1 MIHQVPYEPILTI
14 ERSGFPEVEVEGV
27 VFVST
32 LKGTEPETILS
43 TGDCSKPLW
52 TRSVLKPWQL
62 MGNLN
67 TLKKAYP
74 ELNERHYALM
84 TASHVADVEHL
95 CILRQII
102 EIGQVSET
110 DLKCPPAKPSAPRF
124 TSKMVNDGIASRAL
138 FNNCS
143 GKHLGY
149 LLYLKAHGLPLDNYL
164 DAGGQQ
170 FIELIGFLSTLT
182 RRKPDS
188 FPHTTD
194 GCQLPNYALSAS
206 EIANAYLNLINPGA
220 THANEDLQKGEEFVS
235 ALFTAYPHL
244 ISGTDR
250 LDTRIMKGEVANLI
264 EGVSAV
270 AKLGAEG
277 LLAVGIKSNSRFPHG
292 LGILIKLAFGP
303 SERMLEIIF
312 VEVMRRIGLADGAKK
327 EEPLP
332 PHIKRCYHI

>member
-1 MIHQVPYEPILTI
+1 MIHQVLYEPILTI
-14 ERSGFPEVEVEGV
+14 ERSGLPEVVVEGMV
-27 VFVST
+27 SVST
-32 LKGTEPETILS
+32 LKGNEPETILS
-43 TGDCSKPLW
+43 TGNCSKPLW

-67 TLKKAYP
+67 TLKKTYP
-74 ELNERHYALM
+74 VLNERHYALM
-84 TASHVADVEHL
+84 TASQVADVEHL
-95 CILRQII
+95 CVLRQII
-102 EIGQVSET
+102 EIGQVNET
-110 DLKCPPAKPSAPRF
+110 DLKCPAAKPSAPRLA
-124 TSKMVNDGIASRAL
+124 SKIVNDGIASRAL

-164 DAGGQQ
+164 DADGQQ
-170 FIELIGFLSTLT
+170 FNELIGFLSTLT
-182 RRKPDS
+182 GRKPDS

-220 THANEDLQKGEEFVS
+220 THESQDLKQREQFVS
-235 ALFTAYPHL
+235 ALFSSYPHL
-244 ISGTDR
+244 ISGSER
-250 LDTRIMKGEVANLI
+250 VDTRIMKGEVANLT
-264 EGVSAV
+264 EDLSFV

-292 LGILIKLAFGP
+292 LGILIKLGFGP

-312 VEVMRRIGLADGAKK
+312 VEVMRRIGLATGARK